1 MKISKISLNNYR
13 GFKNL
18 KLNLHPKLTVIVG
31 INGCG
36 KTTMVSG
43 IKLLLWSYIRNFKQ
57 DLRRGSIPSI
67 KPDDVYH
74 SFPQRKESIRHYPC
88 SVKGK
93 LDFSEGDGFDH
104 FTFDD
109 ELDEEFGFEFDL
121 VGCELKSENSKAKWL
136 EGSFADMDAAS
147 KRMDIAFEDLDRIQ
161 GRTDEFIPL
170 PLVASYGTNRLWRRS
185 AGNRKVNRTTSRFAG
200 YDGAVSDTSNFLKFE
215 WFIFY
220 LIRHVNKDKATQVFM
235 SVLESIESIS
245 GWTMKAPMPGEE
257 DLIFSRQN
265 ETMKLSQ
272 LGDGVRC
279 MIGLVGDLA
288 CRCAMLNMSKGRD
301 SVKSAI
307 GVVLIDEIDLH
318 LHPAWQ
324 QTILSDLQMAFP
336 RLQFIVTTHSP
347 QVLSTVHKENIRIFE
362 RTSVGDI
369 AVSVPI
375 GQTYGEPSGDVLQS
389 VMMVDPQPPVQE
401 KIELQRLTELIDNG
415 RYDEPDTIELT
426 NKLTLALGEQHPQL
440 LKLRRSINRQRM
452 FSK

>member
-13 GFKNL
+13 GFKEL

-31 INGCG
+31 VNGCG
-36 KTTMVSG
+36 KTTIVSS

-74 SFPQRKESIRHYPC
+74 SLSQGKKHIRHYPC
-88 SVKGK
+88 SVRGK

-104 FTFDD
+104 FNFDD
-109 ELDEEFGFEFDL
+109 EFDEEFEFDL
-121 VGCELKSENSKAKWL
+121 VGCELKSANSKARWL
-136 EGSFADMDAAS
+136 EGSFANMEAAS

-161 GRTDEFIPL
+161 GRTDEFTPL
-170 PLVASYGTNRLWRRS
+170 PLVACYGTSRLWRRS
-185 AGNRKVNRTTSRFAG
+185 AGDRNINRTTSRFAG
-200 YDGAVSDTSNFLKFE
+200 YDGAVSGTSNFLKFE

-220 LIRHVNKDKATQVFM
+220 LVRHVNKEKAAQLFM
-235 SVLESIESIS
+235 GVLESIESIS
-245 GWTMKAPMPGEE
+245 GWAMKVPMPGEE

-279 MIGLVGDLA
+279 MIGLAGDLA
-288 CRCAMLNMSKGRD
+288 CRCAMLNMSKGKD
-301 SVKSAI
+301 SVRSAV

-324 QTILSDLQMAFP
+324 QTILSDFQKAFP

-347 QVLSTVHKENIRIFE
+347 QVLSTVHKENVRIFE
-362 RTSVGDI
+362 RTNAGDI
-369 AVSVPI
+369 VVSLPI
-375 GQTYGEPSGDVLQS
+375 GQTYGEPSGDVLHN

-401 KIELQRLTELIDNG
+401 KIELQLLTELIDNG

-426 NKLTLALGEQHPQL
+426 SKLTLALGEQHPQL
-440 LKLRRSINRQRM
+440 LKLRRSITRQRM

>member
-13 GFKNL
+13 GFKDL
-18 KLNLHPKLTVIVG
+18 QLNLHPKLTVIVG

-36 KTTMVSG
+36 KTTIVSG

-67 KPDDVYH
+67 KPDDVYQTY
-74 SFPQRKESIRHYPC
+74 SKGAESTRHYPC
-88 SVKGK
+88 SIKGK
-93 LDFSEGDGFDH
+93 LDFSEGDGFDD
-104 FTFDD
+104 FLFDD
-109 ELDEEFGFEFDL
+109 EFDYEFDS
-121 VGCELKSENSKAKWL
+121 VGCELKGDKSKAKWL
-136 EGSFADMDAAS
+136 EGSFADMDAAE
-147 KRMDIAFEDLDRIQ
+147 KRMNIAFEDLDRVN
-161 GRTDEFIPL
+161 GRVDEFIPL

-185 AGNRKVNRTTSRFAG
+185 AGVRKINRTSTRFAG
-200 YDGAVSDTSNFLKFE
+200 YDGAVSDTSDFLKFE

-220 LIRHVNKDKATQVFM
+220 LITHVEKGKAGQIFLG
-235 SVLESIESIS
+235 VLESIKSVS
-245 GWTMKAPMPGEE
+245 GWTMKVPLPGER
-257 DLIFSRQN
+257 DIIFSRKN

-279 MIGLVGDLA
+279 VIGLVGDLA

-301 SVKSAI
+301 SVKSAR

-324 QTILSDLQMAFP
+324 QTILSDLQKAFP
-336 RLQFIVTTHSP
+336 KLQFIVTTHSP

-362 RTSVGDI
+362 RTSLGNI
-369 AVSVPI
+369 AVSEPI

-401 KIELQRLTELIDNG
+401 KSELQRLTELVDNG
-415 RYDEPDTIELT
+415 RYDEPYTIELMK
-426 NKLTLALGEQHPQL
+426 KLSIALGEQHPQL
-440 LKLRRSINRQRM
+440 LKLRRSINRQRI
-452 FSK
+452 FSQ